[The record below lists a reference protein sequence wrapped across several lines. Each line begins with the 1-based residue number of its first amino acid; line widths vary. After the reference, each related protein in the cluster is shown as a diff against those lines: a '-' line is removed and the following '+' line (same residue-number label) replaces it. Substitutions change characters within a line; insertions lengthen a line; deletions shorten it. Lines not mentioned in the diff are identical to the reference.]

1 METTVST
8 PITERVK
15 TFEDAC
21 QVAGVDPKSY
31 ESPEG
36 ASDEDRHLTS
46 YRKLLLVIRVLNEG
60 WVPDFA
66 NSSQWKYWPW
76 FVYTA
81 GSGFSYLGYAYDH
94 SASTVGARLCFK
106 SRELAK
112 YAATQFQ
119 ELYNE
124 YLTLQN

>member
-1 METTVST
+1 METAVST

-21 QVAGVDPKSY
+21 QVAGEDPKSY

-36 ASDEDRHLTS
+36 ASDEDRHLNS

-60 WVPDFA
+60 WTPDFA
-66 NSSQWKYWPW
+66 NSNQWKYWPW
-76 FVYTA
+76 FVYRA
-81 GSGFSYLGYAYDH
+81 GSGFSFTDYVDGH
-94 SASTVGARLCFK
+94 SHSSVGARLCFH
-106 SRELAK
+106 SSELAI
-112 YAATQFQ
+112 YAAKQFQ

-124 YLTLQN
+124 YLTIQN